1 MRFRAWSR
9 PSSNHDDPENRPA
22 WATGSTR
29 ACCRWA
35 SPVCW
40 CSRGV
45 TPPCKACPG
54 SWADPVT
61 PRTRAGHRPVRQPLE
76 KENTMSS
83 PATVS
88 ASELQDPMRVHRCSW
103 TSGPPWSSASVT
115 FRAPSTPPGSHREA
129 HPADRAATTPRHRGD
144 LPLRSPLNA
153 RRGAV
158 DLGGY
163 DERNR
168 PDRRDR
174 RMARRRTRGAH
185 RSRTLGSGTPGP
197 TDRRVPGTRR
207 DSDEHRGAACHMVL
221 RRRRCTTAS
230 GG

>member
-1 MRFRAWSR
+1 
-9 PSSNHDDPENRPA
+9 
-22 WATGSTR
+22 
-29 ACCRWA
+29 
-35 SPVCW
+35 
-40 CSRGV
+40 
-45 TPPCKACPG
+45 
-54 SWADPVT
+54 
-61 PRTRAGHRPVRQPLE
+61 
-76 KENTMSS
+76 
-83 PATVS
+83 
-88 ASELQDPMRVHRCSW
+88 MRVHRCSW

-115 FRAPSTPPGSHREA
+115 FRAPSTPPPGSHREA

-158 DLGGY
+158 GLGGY

-174 RMARRRTRGAH
+174 RMARRRTHGAH

-221 RRRRCTTAS
+221 RRRRCGAGLRRREQHLRHGPAALGPAAQPARPRPPGGRHASARLRRDTAVPPRTFS
-230 GG
+230 RRHCTEKDRIVVVPPLYHCFGMVIGNLMANNN